1 VKPPFSRLETV
12 LVSIVLGLLT
22 AIDYTRQTIDF
33 FRGTR
38 SKTREL
44 EAGEEQVDFAPYS
57 EKSNIKLEDN
67 NAA

>member
-1 VKPPFSRLETV
+1 VKPAFSRLEEA
-12 LVSIVLGLLT
+12 LVCIALGLIT

-44 EAGEEQVDFAPYS
+44 EEGEEQVDLTPYS
-57 EKSNIKLEDN
+57 ESANINQKDQ

>member
-1 VKPPFSRLETV
+1 MKPAFNRLEEA
-12 LVSIVLGLLT
+12 LVCIAIGLIT

-44 EAGEEQVDFAPYS
+44 EAGEEQVDFAPYL
-57 EKSNIKLEDN
+57 EQSNIKPEDD
-67 NAA
+67 NAN

>member
-1 VKPPFSRLETV
+1 LEEV

-33 FRGTR
+33 FRRTR
-38 SKTREL
+38 SKTRGL

-57 EKSNIKLEDN
+57 EKSNIKPEDD
-67 NAA
+67 NAN